1 MGRLTANGHEGAAA
15 LTTYYV
21 GQAVGLMNQEKS
33 ARAVVYEFMED
44 FADSVKRLSNT
55 LE

>member
-1 MGRLTANGHEGAAA
+1 M
-15 LTTYYV
+15 
-21 GQAVGLMNQEKS
+21 MNQEKS

-44 FADSVKRLSNT
+44 YAEAVARLSRT